1 MEQETK
7 SKQYSEK
14 NTMNIINDVV
24 QKVFADGYK
33 EGFESGYQAGT
44 EGRYKKSEYVDDGV
58 TYVDLGLPSGTL
70 WADDYLRDE
79 EGNIVYLTVKE
90 ASCLPLASEEQLQ
103 ELFEACSYYPE
114 DYPNTAYV
122 TSAEIRGQKHK
133 KLVFESTGYIE
144 GSICREKQ
152 SVSFLINGAVCDF
165 NSSRNFRSSGEY
177 SIYHKT
183 GRYAVRLVK
192 NKS

>member
-14 NTMNIINDVV
+14 NAMTLVNEVF

-33 EGFESGYQAGT
+33 EGFESGYQAGR
-44 EGRYKKSEYVDDGV
+44 EGRYEKSEHVEDGV
-58 TYVDLGLPSGTL
+58 KYVDLGLPSGTL

-79 EGNIVYLTVKE
+79 EGNIMYLTVKE
-90 ASCLPLASEEQLQ
+90 ASCLPIPSEEQIE
-103 ELFEACSYYPE
+103 ELFEACDYYPTE
-114 DYPNTAYV
+114 YSGTAYV
-122 TSAEIRGQKHK
+122 MSAEIRGQKHK

-144 GSICREKQ
+144 GSVCRGQQ

-165 NSSRNFRSSGEY
+165 NSSRNFHSSGEY
-177 SIYHKT
+177 SLYHRT

>member
-1 MEQETK
+1 MEQDTK

-14 NTMNIINDVV
+14 NTMGIIKGVV

-33 EGFESGYQAGT
+33 EGFESGYQAGK
-44 EGRYKKSEYVDDGV
+44 EGRYEKSEYVEDGV

-79 EGNIVYLTVKE
+79 EGNIMYLTVKE
-90 ASCLPLASEEQLQ
+90 ASCLPVPSKEQIK
-103 ELFEACSYYPE
+103 ELIDQCSYIPV
-114 DYPNTAYV
+114 DYPNTACV
-122 TSAEIRGQKHK
+122 TRAEIRGQKHK
-133 KLVFESTGYIE
+133 KLIFESTGYIE
-144 GSICREKQ
+144 DTVCREKQ
-152 SVSFLINGAVCDF
+152 SVTFLASGLVCNF
-165 NSSRNFRSSGEY
+165 ESRSNWGVTGYYTICNR
-177 SIYHKT
+177 T